1 MSNRSERRESERLQ
15 RKLAFQQS
23 RAQAAVSEA
32 QLAANRANAQL
43 STGPVT
49 SEGREISSRNALKT
63 GLTGRT
69 VLLPTDD
76 ASEYNRRF
84 ENAAARYRPVTEDEM
99 ALVQSIVDTDWRL
112 NRIVTLET
120 GIYVKGLTEFADKF
134 NDQPAAHR
142 NTLIQTET
150 HLKYEKSLRNLH
162 IQEARLQR
170 QRTKHIAEL
179 KRLQEDRR
187 RQEAARPATSAN
199 GFEFATDICQSSAT
213 LASARVGEASV
224 AELTDP
230 QPNYHY

>member
-1 MSNRSERRESERLQ
+1 MSNRSERREAERLQ

-23 RAQAAVSEA
+23 RAQAAVSDA
-32 QLAANRANAQL
+32 QLAANRANAQF

-76 ASEYNRRF
+76 TGEYNRRF
-84 ENAAARYRPVTEDEM
+84 ENAVARYRPVTEDEM

-120 GIYVKGLTEFADKF
+120 GIYAKGLTEFADKF
-134 NDQPAAHR
+134 NDQHAAHR

-150 HLKYEKSLRNLH
+150 YLKYEKSLRNLH

-179 KRLQEDRR
+179 KRIQEERR
-187 RQEAARPATSAN
+187 RQHVAVKAATAN
-199 GFEFATDICQSSAT
+199 GFEFSIDISQPSAT
-213 LASARVGEASV
+213 AVSDTVSGLIE
-224 AELTDP
+224 P
-230 QPNYHY
+230 QPAMSLSA